1 MAYMSYL
8 VLGVLSLPVKGS
20 SKNLH
25 HIDILQKIRLVQTLD
40 DVMVIRQND
49 PEVASIL
56 EILVRH
62 MHSRLKINPKEIQR

>member
-20 SKNLH
+20 SNNLH
-25 HIDILQKIRLVQTLD
+25 HIDILQKTRLVQYLD
-40 DVMVIRQND
+40 DVMLIRQND

-56 EILVRH
+56 EI
-62 MHSRLKINPKEIQR
+62 

>member
-8 VLGVLSLPVKGS
+8 VLGVLSLLVKGS
-20 SKNLH
+20 SKNLY
-25 HIDILQKIRLVQTLD
+25 HIDILQKIRLVQYLD
-40 DVMVIRQND
+40 DVMLIRQND

-62 MHSRLKINPKEIQR
+62 MHSRLKINPKEIQK

>member
-20 SKNLH
+20 SNNLH
-25 HIDILQKIRLVQTLD
+25 HIDILQKIRLVQYLD
-40 DVMVIRQND
+40 DVMLIRQND

-56 EILVRH
+56 EI
-62 MHSRLKINPKEIQR
+62 